1 VALFNAATTRML
13 RGAPISTAIAEYERG
28 LEIERQ
34 IGDRGQVAWMLL
46 NIAFEYLM
54 IGDPVQAGHRL
65 DEAEPIA
72 TGAAVSQ
79 AALIRAMQ
87 RRDEGELESARAQ
100 LEHVVQ
106 VYLEAGRGRGYELNV
121 LGEVLMAQGRIDQAR
136 TQIERFLALD
146 QPHESTWYLNGRIA
160 MSRLEVEV
168 GHTARAEAVVR
179 DAIAICE
186 RTHNHL
192 DLVTALATLAQ
203 VLVAE
208 RRFGEARVVAET
220 TLGLAS
226 HSEETPEWLDARIA
240 RAQARFGSHPEEID
254 GALADAQL
262 ALDRARER
270 GLVGPAYEARLA
282 AGTIAAGA
290 HRPAAQAQLRALARE
305 ADEHGFGLVARKA
318 RATADRLH

>member
-1 VALFNAATTRML
+1 MALFNAATTRML

-160 MSRLEVEV
+160 Y
-168 GHTARAEAVVR
+168 T
-179 DAIAICE
+179 D
-186 RTHNHL
+186 TP
-192 DLVTALATLAQ
+192 VTAGSSGSIGSACLRGITVANEPPELAEQLASGEREHAAQ
-203 VLVAE
+203 VGG
-208 RRFGEARVVAET
+208 RRAQSLGQHAAKFGEQ
-220 TLGLAS
+220 
-226 HSEETPEWLDARIA
+226 H
-240 RAQARFGSHPEEID
+240 
-254 GALADAQL
+254 
-262 ALDRARER
+262 
-270 GLVGPAYEARLA
+270 LVGFAHPALY
-282 AGTIAAGA
+282 
-290 HRPAAQAQLRALARE
+290 AAQVHLI
-305 ADEHGFGLVARKA
+305 GPG
-318 RATADRLH
+318 DR